1 MGWEATARTAYGGV
15 VDAIALLLGQH
26 ARLHSAAVAATEAD
40 SLEDSLIEG
49 VGEADLR
56 AASVPGL
63 NPPAWIWWHVAR
75 TEDALMHAVVA
86 GDTQVFDADGWSAR
100 LGVERRDIG
109 TGMDRTEVAAL
120 AGSIDLAALRVYRAA
135 VGAATRAYVE
145 GLGASDLDRIVGPEG
160 VERAREQGALGPRAA
175 WVGDVWQ
182 GTTLGF
188 LLGRNLLTHNAM
200 HVGEVIISGP
210 MDI

>member
-1 MGWEATARTAYGGV
+1 
-15 VDAIALLLGQH
+15 
-26 ARLHSAAVAATEAD
+26 
-40 SLEDSLIEG
+40 
-49 VGEADLR
+49 
-56 AASVPGL
+56 
-63 NPPAWIWWHVAR
+63 
-75 TEDALMHAVVA
+75 MHAVVA

-160 VERAREQGALGPRAA
+160 VERAREQGRSGHGRR
-175 WVGDVWQ
+175 GS
-182 GTTLGF
+182 GTS
-188 LLGRNLLTHNAM
+188 GRERPWGSSSAGT
-200 HVGEVIISGP
+200 S
-210 MDI
+210 